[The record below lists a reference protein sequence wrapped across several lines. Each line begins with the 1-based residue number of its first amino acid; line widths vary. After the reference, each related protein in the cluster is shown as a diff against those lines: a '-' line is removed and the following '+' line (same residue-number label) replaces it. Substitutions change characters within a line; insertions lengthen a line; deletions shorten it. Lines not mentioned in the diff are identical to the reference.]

1 MNGRTILLLGKTG
14 GGKSTLANVLINRN
28 ENFEEVFSE
37 SAGMTS
43 ETRQNQVEENE
54 VSKQSAS
61 SAANAIENA
70 RWEIARSNQST
81 SRQLEKLEEDKEKN
95 KKEEERIVEIEKQV
109 LGMQIWAHGQEI
121 KQKEKEKYD
130 KQLAEIKKAEEP
142 KALIVQHNIS
152 LIGVNTTVIAKG
164 TNVNFK

>member
-70 RWEIARSNQST
+70 R
-81 SRQLEKLEEDKEKN
+81 
-95 KKEEERIVEIEKQV
+95 
-109 LGMQIWAHGQEI
+109 
-121 KQKEKEKYD
+121 
-130 KQLAEIKKAEEP
+130 
-142 KALIVQHNIS
+142 
-152 LIGVNTTVIAKG
+152 
-164 TNVNFK
+164 